1 MTIEEDLQ
9 KEWRTL
15 IINKLNSLDDD
26 LKKMGEKLDKITVSA
41 YQIDSVKAEVKLVK
55 EELKDFKLKVEKNR
69 VVRSEFDMVK
79 KIVYGAI
86 GLIVL
91 GVFGALL
98 KLVVH

>member
-55 EELKDFKLKVEKNR
+55 EELKDFKLKVEKNC